1 MTTQTKVLTIGEA
14 HTRWNAARDR
24 DWAALRAKGVP
35 ENELSYWGLP
45 NKFARSGAERY
56 GRIAWGLGPAAC
68 KRIFGTLET
77 VAEGKA
83 EIGYANAYTSR
94 ASSSG
99 AGRLTVAYGMVS
111 REAFDHAAELHA
123 SR

>member
-1 MTTQTKVLTIGEA
+1 MQEPVLTIGEA
-14 HTRWNAARDR
+14 HARWDAARDR

-35 ENELSYWGLP
+35 ESELSYWGLP

-56 GRIAWGLGPAAC
+56 GRIAWGLAPAAC
-68 KRIFGTLET
+68 RRIFDALAT
-77 VAEGKA
+77 VAEGKL

-99 AGRLTVAYGMVS
+99 MGRLTVSYRMVS
-111 REAFDHAAELHA
+111 REDFDSVAELHA